1 MKAQSE
7 FLLGGETPG
16 IADVVIDHGLQR
28 FHPYAASS
36 TLLNVE
42 TLEVVRHGS
51 CFADI
56 AYILQRHFGLAL
68 APPTARAGS
77 QSMTASGGLT

>member
-1 MKAQSE
+1 MSWSITACNASY
-7 FLLGGETPG
+7 
-16 IADVVIDHGLQR
+16 
-28 FHPYAASS
+28 PYAASS

-56 AYILQRHFGLAL
+56 AYILQRHFGETLAQK
-68 APPTARAGS
+68 APS
-77 QSMTASGGLT
+77 